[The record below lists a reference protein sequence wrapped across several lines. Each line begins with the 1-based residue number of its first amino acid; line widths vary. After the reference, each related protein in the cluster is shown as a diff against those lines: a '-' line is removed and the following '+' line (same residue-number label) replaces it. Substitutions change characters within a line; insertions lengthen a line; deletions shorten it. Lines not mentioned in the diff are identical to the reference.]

1 MNGRGPVLRVSNL
14 RAGYLPGVDI
24 LRGIDLEVTPTG
36 ITTVIGPNGAGK
48 STLLKAIFGLVP
60 PRAGEV
66 QFDGQVINGWPPHRC
81 KLAGLAYVP
90 QAGSTFPQLTVEEN
104 LRLGGWLLR
113 SRPADLRRQLEW
125 VYETFPV
132 LAGLRRTRATLLS
145 GGQLRML
152 AVAKELVVPPKVVLV
167 DEPTAG
173 LAPKVAAE
181 VYELLTRLSELG
193 ITILL
198 VDQNVV
204 ESVKI
209 ASGCYLIAGGRVLR
223 SGSGRWFLE
232 NLQQIITE
240 MLRGRTEAPA

>member
-1 MNGRGPVLRVSNL
+1 MNAHGPVLSVTGL
-14 RAGYLPGVDI
+14 RAGYLPEVDI
-24 LRGIDLEVTPTG
+24 LRGIDLEAVPRAV
-36 ITTVIGPNGAGK
+36 TTVVGPNGAGK
-48 STLLKAIFGLVP
+48 STLLKAVFGLVP
-60 PRAGEV
+60 VRAGAV
-66 QFDGQVINGWPPHRC
+66 RLDGQDITRWPPHRC

-90 QAGSTFPQLTVEEN
+90 QAASTFPQLTVEEN

-113 SRPADLRRQLEW
+113 SQPAELRRRLEW

-132 LAGLRRTRATLLS
+132 LADLRRARATLLS

-152 AVAKELVVPPKVVLV
+152 AVAKELVVPPRVLLV

-181 VYELLTRLSELG
+181 VYELLSRLTELG

-198 VDQNVV
+198 VDQNVI

-209 ASGCYLIAGGRVLR
+209 ACRCYLIAEGRVVR
-223 SGSGRWFLE
+223 SESGRWFLQ
-232 NLQQIITE
+232 NLPQVIRE
-240 MLRGRTEAPA
+240 MLQGRIEATA

>member
-1 MNGRGPVLRVSNL
+1 VNPNRPILTVSSL
-14 RAGYLPGVDI
+14 RAGYLPEVDI
-24 LRGIDLEVTPTG
+24 LRGIDLEAVPQA
-36 ITTVIGPNGAGK
+36 ITTVVGPNGAGK
-48 STLLKAIFGLVP
+48 STLLKATFGLVP
-60 PRAGEV
+60 VRAGEIRL
-66 QFDGQVINGWPPHRC
+66 DGQVINGQPPHRR

-90 QAGSTFPQLTVEEN
+90 QAASTFPQLTVEEN

-113 SRPADLRRQLEW
+113 SRPAELRRRLEW

-152 AVAKELVVPPKVVLV
+152 AVAKELVVPPRVLLV

-181 VYELLTRLSELG
+181 VYGLLTRLAELG
-193 ITILL
+193 ITVLL

-209 ASGCYLIAGGRVLR
+209 ASRCYLIAEGRVVR
-223 SGSGRWFLE
+223 SESGRWFLQ
-232 NLQQIITE
+232 NLQQVIRE
-240 MLRGRTEAPA
+240 MLQGKSEATA

>member
-1 MNGRGPVLRVSNL
+1 MNGPVLRVSGL

-24 LRGIDLEVTPTG
+24 LRGVDLEAVPKAV
-36 ITTVIGPNGAGK
+36 TTVVGPNGAGK

-66 QFDGQVINGWPPHRC
+66 WFDGRVINGWPPHRC

-113 SRPADLRRQLEW
+113 SRPAELRRRLEW

-152 AVAKELVVPPKVVLV
+152 AVAKELVVPPRVLLV

-173 LAPKVAAE
+173 LAPKVATE
-181 VYELLTRLSELG
+181 VYELLTRLTGLG
-193 ITILL
+193 ITIVL

-209 ASGCYLIAGGRVLR
+209 ASGCYLIAEGRVIR
-223 SGSGRWFLE
+223 SGPGRWFLE
-232 NLQQIITE
+232 NLKQVVTE
-240 MLRGRTEAPA
+240 MLQGRAEASA

>member
-1 MNGRGPVLRVSNL
+1 MNGPVLRVSGL

-24 LRGIDLEVTPTG
+24 LRGIDLEAVPNAV
-36 ITTVIGPNGAGK
+36 TTVIGPNGAGK

-60 PRAGEV
+60 PRGGEV
-66 QFDGQVINGWPPHRC
+66 RFDGRVINGWPPHRC

-90 QAGSTFPQLTVEEN
+90 QAASTFPQLTVEEN

-113 SRPADLRRQLEW
+113 SRPAELRRRLEW
-125 VYETFPV
+125 VYDTFPA

-181 VYELLTRLSELG
+181 VYDLLTRLTGLG
-193 ITILL
+193 ITIVL

-209 ASGCYLIAGGRVLR
+209 ASSCYLIAEGRVIR
-223 SGSGRWFLE
+223 SGPGGWFFQ
-232 NLQQIITE
+232 NLKQVVTE
-240 MLRGRTEAPA
+240 MLQGRAEAPA

>member
-1 MNGRGPVLRVSNL
+1 VNTSGPILRVTGL

-24 LRGIDLEVTPTG
+24 LRGIDLEAQAAAV
-36 ITTVIGPNGAGK
+36 TTVIGPNGAGK

-66 QFDGQVINGWPPHRC
+66 WFDGQFINGWQPHRC

-104 LRLGGWLLR
+104 LRLGGWVLR
-113 SRPADLRRQLEW
+113 SRPAELRRRLEW

-132 LAGLRRTRATLLS
+132 LADLRRARATLLS

-152 AVAKELVVPPKVVLV
+152 AVAKELVVPPKALLV

-181 VYELLTRLSELG
+181 VYGLLTRLTGLG
-193 ITILL
+193 ITVLL

-209 ASGCYLIAGGRVLR
+209 ASGCYLVAEGRVIR

-232 NLQQIITE
+232 NLQQIVTE